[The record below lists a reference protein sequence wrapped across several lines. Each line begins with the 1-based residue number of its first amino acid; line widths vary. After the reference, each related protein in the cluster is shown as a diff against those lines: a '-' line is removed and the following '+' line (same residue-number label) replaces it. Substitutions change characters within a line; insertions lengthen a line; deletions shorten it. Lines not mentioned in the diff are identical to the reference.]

1 LRHVALNLLH
11 LVPGETGGAE
21 TYARRLIP
29 ALAAAR
35 PGMRLTLF
43 SSREGTPSL
52 LAEPWA
58 GEVEIRGLPVT
69 GRSRTRRVLGEQTV
83 LPRAVRRSR
92 AELLHNLFTTA
103 PALPGARQVTTIHD
117 LIYRRFPE
125 THHGVLSH
133 GLALLVEVSA
143 RRSTRVLT
151 PSLATKNDVVESLR
165 VPAGRV
171 DVAHHGPGMPAEA
184 QPLAEAE
191 LRRSL
196 DLGEEPIVLTVSA
209 KRRHKNL
216 ARLIEAM
223 GGVERPAVLAIPGYP
238 TDHERELLRRAEEV
252 GAAERVRMLGWVDD
266 RTLDGLYRAAA
277 CFVFPSLAEGFG
289 LPVLEAMLRGAP
301 VACSNTTS
309 LPEVA
314 GDAALYFDPEDVE
327 AIAAAVEQLLADPD
341 LRERLSAAGRER
353 AAGFTWE
360 SAAEATLESYDRAA
374 NARS

>member
-1 LRHVALNLLH
+1 MRHVALNLLH

-52 LAEPWA
+52 LSEPWA

-103 PALPGARQVTTIHD
+103 PALPGALQVTTIHD

-238 TDHERELLRRAEEV
+238 TDHELELLRRAEEV

-301 VACSNTTS
+301 VTCSNTTS

-360 SAAEATLESYDRAA
+360 SAAEATLESYDRAV